1 MSDRIT
7 LSELEVFYR
16 VGVPDAERER
26 PQRLTLTLV
35 MECDVGAAAAGDDL
49 RRTVDYA
56 AVAER
61 LRGLGKGR
69 EWKLIETVAVD
80 VATLV
85 LEAFAVDR
93 VEVEVRK
100 FILPDTQY
108 VSVRVARDR

>member
-1 MSDRIT
+1 MIDCIT

-16 VGVPDAERER
+16 VGVPDRERER
-26 PQRLTLTLV
+26 PQRLTLTVV
-35 MECDVGAAAAGDDL
+35 MECDMGAAAAADDL

-61 LRGLGKGR
+61 LRRLGEGR

-85 LEAFAVDR
+85 LDDFGVAR

-100 FILPDTQY
+100 FILPDTRY
-108 VSVRVARDR
+108 VSVRVTRGR